1 MRRTESGGGPGRRPL
16 RIAMVA
22 PPWYEIPPLG
32 YGGLEQ
38 VVAGLVDSLVAL
50 GHDVTLFGAG
60 TRTGTKAHFV
70 STVDEPQFP
79 HLGEALPELVHVT
92 KVNQLIGRGSF
103 DVVHDH
109 TMIGPLTAAQRHIP
123 TVVTV
128 HGPPHGDYGDY
139 LRHVD
144 GGVSLVAISDAQ
156 RRSAPDLVWAATVHN
171 GLNFTGPVRS
181 APGRGPVLWLARFS
195 PDKGPDLAI
204 QACRAAG
211 LPLILA
217 GKCNEPTERRYLDE
231 VVSPLL
237 GSDVEL
243 IINADRPTV
252 TRLLTAARC
261 LIMPIRWAEP
271 FGMVML
277 EAMAIGTP
285 VVALNRGA
293 VPELVVPGE
302 TGYICTD
309 LDDVPAA
316 LQRVTDIDPAAC
328 VRHARTAFSA
338 DLMARRYEAVFRRV
352 TREPARRLVGGAA
365 PTHPA
370 SAHVAVPPSQSL
382 L

>member
-1 MRRTESGGGPGRRPL
+1 
-16 RIAMVA
+16 MVV

-38 VVAGLVDSLVAL
+38 VCAGLVDSLVTR
-50 GHDVTLFGAG
+50 GHDVTLFAAG
-60 TRTGTKAHFV
+60 KRTGTRARFV
-70 STVDEPQFP
+70 STVDDLQFP
-79 HLGEALPELVHVT
+79 RLGEALPELVHVA

-109 TMIGPLTAAQRHIP
+109 TMIGPLTAAQRHVP

-128 HGPPHGDYGDY
+128 HGPPHGDYGAY
-139 LRHVD
+139 LQHVD
-144 GGVSLVAISDAQ
+144 GDVSLVAISDAQ

-171 GLNFTGPVRS
+171 GLNFTGPVKT

-211 LPLILA
+211 LPLVLA

-231 VVSPLL
+231 VVRPLL
-237 GSDVEL
+237 GPDVRL
-243 IINADRPTV
+243 VINADRPTV
-252 TRLLTAARC
+252 SQLLADARC
-261 LIMPIRWAEP
+261 LLLPIRWAEP

-277 EAMAIGTP
+277 EAMATGTP

-302 TGYICTD
+302 TGLVCAD
-309 LDDVPAA
+309 PAELPEA
-316 LQRVTDIDPAAC
+316 LERVVDIDPSAC
-328 VRHARTAFSA
+328 VRHARTSFSA

-352 TREPARRLVGGAA
+352 TREPIRRIATGGT
-365 PTHPA
+365 THPA
-370 SAHVAVPPSQSL
+370 PAHLAVPPSQSRF
-382 L
+382 